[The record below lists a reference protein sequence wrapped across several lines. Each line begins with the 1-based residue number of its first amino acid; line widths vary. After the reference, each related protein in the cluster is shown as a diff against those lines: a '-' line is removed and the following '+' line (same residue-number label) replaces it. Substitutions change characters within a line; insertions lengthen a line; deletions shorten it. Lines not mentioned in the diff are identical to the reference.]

1 MKALRFAMVLILAGC
16 AAGPDYQRPET
27 PVEDQFRETP
37 AAWRQAQPRDEIE
50 RGKWWEL
57 FDDAEL
63 SALAEKIDVS
73 NQTLAAAEA
82 QYRQALAAVGIS
94 RAGLFPAV
102 DANASVTRSRSP
114 GSALG
119 GTTAGR
125 TLTTYSGS
133 VSATWEPDL
142 WGRVRRGVES
152 SEAAVQASA
161 GDLGA
166 ARLSLQAQLATSYF
180 QLRALDQQKRLFD
193 DTVAALR
200 KSLELT
206 QNRYNVGVAAKS
218 DVVQA
223 DAQLKSTLVQ
233 AVDLGVQR
241 AQLEHEIAVLTGV
254 PPAQHAISQHTDIAR
269 SVPQIPPGLPSALLE
284 RRPDVA
290 AAERRVAAAN
300 AQIGVAKS
308 AFFPQLTLTGTY
320 GVRSPDASTLFTAP
334 SRLWSIGPALVQSL
348 FDAGLRRAQTDQAIA
363 AYDATVANYR
373 QVALTAL
380 QEVEDNLAALRILEE
395 EARMQEEAVQAAR
408 LAADLTV
415 NQYKAGTVSYLNV
428 VTVQTALL
436 NEERNAVGIRAR
448 RLTAAV
454 ALVRAL
460 GGGWNDSVAQAL
472 SQPRD
477 TGAADHAPR

>member
-1 MKALRFAMVLILAGC
+1 MVLAGC
-16 AAGPDYQRPET
+16 AVGPDYRRPQT
-27 PVEDQFRETP
+27 PAQDEFRETP
-37 AAWRQAQPRDEIE
+37 AGWKQAEPRDDIE
-50 RGKWWEL
+50 RGKWWQA
-57 FDDAEL
+57 FGDAQL
-63 SALAEKIDVS
+63 SALIEKIDVS
-73 NQTLAAAEA
+73 NQTLAASEA

-94 RAGLFPAV
+94 RAALFPSV

-125 TLTTYSGS
+125 TLTTYSGNLA
-133 VSATWEPDL
+133 ATWEADL
-142 WGRVRRGVES
+142 WGHVRRGVES
-152 SEAAVQASA
+152 SEAAAQASA
-161 GDLGA
+161 ADLGA

-180 QLRALDQQKRLFD
+180 QLRALDAQKRLLD
-193 DTVAALR
+193 EAIAALR

-206 QNRYNVGVAAKS
+206 QNRYKAGVAARS

-223 DAQLKSTLVQ
+223 DAQLKSTQVQ
-233 AVDLGVQR
+233 TIDLGVQR
-241 AQLEHEIAVLTGV
+241 AQLEHAIAVLTGV
-254 PPAQHAISQHTDIAR
+254 PPAQLTLPPLERYGVD
-269 SVPQIPPGLPSALLE
+269 VPQIPPGLPSALLE

-290 AAERRVAAAN
+290 AAERRVASSN

-320 GVRSPDASTLFTAP
+320 GTRALSATELFTAP
-334 SRLWSIGPALVQSL
+334 TRFWSIGPAIAQSI

-363 AYDATVANYR
+363 AYDASVANYR
-373 QVALTAL
+373 QLTLTAF

-395 EARMQEEAVQAAR
+395 EARSEEEAVQAAR
-408 LAADLTV
+408 LSVELTL

-436 NEERNAVGIRAR
+436 NEERNAVGLRAR
-448 RLTAAV
+448 RLAAAV
-454 ALVRAL
+454 ALIRAL
-460 GGGWNDSVAQAL
+460 GGGWDDSVAKAL

-477 TGAADHAPR
+477 TNVGDHAPQ